1 MRKDLPPEAAA
12 RSDEVRKVL
21 RQVLLM
27 NLVVVAIK
35 LAAWWSSGALSV
47 AAEAMHSGLDALNNV
62 FALVFAGVAAQEPD
76 EQHPYGHHKF
86 ETLGALVLV
95 GLLSITVFELGR
107 GAFLRLFGDVSHRLE
122 ATPLAMGIMA
132 LSVVLGLA
140 ISTWETRRGR
150 TLSSDLLLADA
161 AHTRADV
168 LAALAVLGGLG
179 AVRAGYPAADPW
191 ITLGVGVLIAH
202 TGWEIVKETI
212 PVLVDE
218 RAVEAQRVR
227 SVALATP
234 GVRACYGVR
243 SRGRPGE
250 VFAELTIA
258 VDPSLDVAA
267 SHRIADEVER
277 GVAEE
282 LQAREVVVHVEPA
295 RSGSGRGRT
304 DGELAPKGRG

>member
-1 MRKDLPPEAAA
+1 MRKDLPPEATA
-12 RSDEVRKVL
+12 RSGQVRRVL
-21 RQVLLM
+21 RQVLVL
-27 NLVVVAIK
+27 NLFVVAIK

-47 AAEAMHSGLDALNNV
+47 AAETMHSGLDALNNV
-62 FALVFAGVAAQEPD
+62 FALVFAGVAAQGPD
-76 EQHPYGHHKF
+76 EEHPYGHQKF

-95 GLLSITVFELGR
+95 GLLSITVFELTR
-107 GAFLRLFGDVSHRLE
+107 GALLRLVGDLSPRLE

-132 LSVVLGLA
+132 VSVVAGLA

-150 TLSSDLLLADA
+150 RLSSDLLLADA

-227 SVALATP
+227 SVALTTP

-267 SHRIADEVER
+267 SHRIADAVEA
-277 GVAEE
+277 GVARE
-282 LQAREVVVHVEPA
+282 LHAREVVVHVEPA
-295 RSGSGRGRT
+295 HPEAGRRKA
-304 DGELAPKGRG
+304 DAEAAPGDRA